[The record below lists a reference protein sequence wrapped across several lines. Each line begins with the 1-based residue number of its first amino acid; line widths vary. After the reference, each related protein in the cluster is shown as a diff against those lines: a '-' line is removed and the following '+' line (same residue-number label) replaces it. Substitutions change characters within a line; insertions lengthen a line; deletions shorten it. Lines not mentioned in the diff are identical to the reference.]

1 LDRTCFYHTF
11 LFQDLIRSP
20 GGAVVQQQQQLS
32 GEVLVRQE
40 LLWQQRILEKDREI
54 HEKEKKMQLLTS
66 ELNEQRL
73 LAAQDAEAQRQ
84 MM

>member
-1 LDRTCFYHTF
+1 M
-11 LFQDLIRSP
+11 
-20 GGAVVQQQQQLS
+20 
-32 GEVLVRQE
+32 RQE